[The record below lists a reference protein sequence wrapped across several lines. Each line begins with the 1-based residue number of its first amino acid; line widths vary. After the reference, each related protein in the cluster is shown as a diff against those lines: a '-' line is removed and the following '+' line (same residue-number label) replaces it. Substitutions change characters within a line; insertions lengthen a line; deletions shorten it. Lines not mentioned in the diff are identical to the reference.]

1 MWIVW
6 FSLYVTVAALVVY
19 LVMKEELLLVER
31 SETFATYWVEDGDTG
46 RQIAIGIFWPVAGPI
61 WAAWF
66 MAKKRA
72 EETILWERAKR
83 EKREGER

>member
-6 FSLYVTVAALVVY
+6 FSLYMTVAALVVY

-46 RQIAIGIFWPVAGPI
+46 RQIAIGIFWPVAGPV
-61 WAAWF
+61 WVAWLI
-66 MAKKRA
+66 AKKHS
-72 EETILWERAKR
+72 EEIILRERAKR